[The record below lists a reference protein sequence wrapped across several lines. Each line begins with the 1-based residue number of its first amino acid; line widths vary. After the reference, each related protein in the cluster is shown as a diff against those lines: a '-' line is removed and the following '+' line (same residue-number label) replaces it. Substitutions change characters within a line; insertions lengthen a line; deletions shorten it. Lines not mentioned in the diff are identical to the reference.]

1 MVSLKKIIENSGT
14 IENLS
19 EDKVHKLLADHC
31 VGSLGYI
38 AHNAPYVVP
47 ITYYY
52 NRENQSIISYST
64 EGHKIASLREN
75 PKASLLVYKKEGMNW
90 WRSVLIHGVFEE
102 LHQLEAQYHLKKFCE
117 GVRKVLD
124 KQGIKPSEFINEFS
138 SKADSQDIPVVYR
151 IQIQEWS
158 GRRRKG

>member
-1 MVSLKKIIENSGT
+1 MVSLKKLIEDSGT

-38 AHNAPYVVP
+38 AHNTPYVVP
-47 ITYYY
+47 ITYFY
-52 NRENQSIISYST
+52 NKADQSIISYAT
-64 EGHKIASLREN
+64 EGHKITSLREN
-75 PKASLLVYKKEGMNW
+75 PQASLLVYHKEGMNW
-90 WRSVLIHGVFEE
+90 WRSVLIHGTFEE
-102 LHQLEAQYHLKKFCE
+102 LHQLDAKYQLKQFCE

-151 IQIQEWS
+151 IKIQDWS
-158 GRRRKG
+158 ARRRKG